1 MENNKI
7 KLKELKIK
15 ENMQFRMA
23 NDFVSRCH
31 WSIKLNNVGKMI
43 LFFISSIDYEK
54 EEEIVRSCVP
64 GKELAEYMGVKD
76 ADWAGALRKAAAAAR
91 KEIIDV
97 PYIAENGKVGWYVSG
112 WVNHVKYNPDT
123 QNVEWEMDG
132 NLKPFFYAVR
142 ERLNKITGKATGYIE
157 GVTEHCMKF
166 EHAYSFRVYVLAEQL
181 KGVGGKEFTVE
192 EFAELLKLPKS
203 YKAFG
208 NLKQR
213 VLDQAKVDINKY
225 SDIEIDIITG
235 RPGYKRSNKI
245 LKFYLKC
252 TGKVEKLP
260 ELLDIKAEEGED
272 PLKVEARAKLE
283 YYGVNKKVI
292 PECLDGYETEYLL
305 AKIKDCEKRFVE
317 ASLKRPIKDSKKA
330 GYIVAAIKDSYD
342 GYIADKNRVQKIA
355 AEKADKEA
363 SQKVLAEADAAGYT
377 VVDELGKKR
386 IMTDAEKAQ
395 KDAKAK
401 LEAEKDKAIAD
412 VLAHLS
418 QKQKEEI
425 VAEAIAK
432 ANQIQASLMKGKT
445 FDELINSAHAGTIKE
460 VVLARY
466 GIQTSLFSDED

>member
-76 ADWAGALRKAAAAAR
+76 ADWAGALRKAAASAR

-142 ERLNKITGKATGYIE
+142 ERLNKITGKPVGYIE
-157 GVTEHCMKF
+157 GVTEHCMRF
-166 EHAYSFRVYVLAEQL
+166 EHAYSFRLYVLAEQL

-192 EFAELLKLPKS
+192 EFVELLKLPKS

-208 NLKQR
+208 NLRQR
-213 VLDQAKVDINKY
+213 VLDQAKEDINKY
-225 SDIEIDIITG
+225 SDIDIDIITD

-245 LKFYLKC
+245 VKFFLKC
-252 TGKVEKLP
+252 SGKVEALP
-260 ELLDIKAEEGED
+260 VLPDVIPKEDED
-272 PLKVEARAKLE
+272 PLKAEARTKLE
-283 YYGVNKKVI
+283 YYGVLQKVI
-292 PECLDGYETEYLL
+292 QEFLIKYEIEYIIN
-305 AKIKDCEKRFVE
+305 KISDCEARFVE
-317 ASLKRPIKDSKKA
+317 ASVTKPVKDSKKA
-330 GYIVAAIKDSYD
+330 GYIVSAIKSNYD
-342 GYIADKNRVQKIA
+342 DYLANKDRIQKLA
-355 AEKADKEA
+355 AEKAEKERQMVEEQA
-363 SQKVLAEADAAGYT
+363 ELERKRIAAEEQAEARQKENDDI
-377 VVDELGKKR
+377 VSRLSP
-386 IMTDAEKAQ
+386 AQ
-395 KDAKAK
+395 KARIVELLKNDNKTVAMAIKDRAFDDLYQSPAYSGMLISIYRK
-401 LEAEKDKAIAD
+401 HFAEQPNLWDETVDINE
-412 VLAHLS
+412 LA
-418 QKQKEEI
+418 
-425 VAEAIAK
+425 
-432 ANQIQASLMKGKT
+432 N
-445 FDELINSAHAGTIKE
+445 
-460 VVLARY
+460 
-466 GIQTSLFSDED
+466 